1 MQSPNHRVLLILVV
15 VLVVLLL
22 FSGLYTYG
30 FRSQAE
36 CAFPQ
41 SQISPTANN
50 PGGQSD
56 SPVLDQQRLTTQ
68 LESGEAYQR
77 KIGQL
82 GTDMPKLQSF
92 ISNSKDLIV
101 HAVYYDD
108 RVRCGH
114 KNSSVF
120 LVAVKKTILRQN
132 LIIGCAVGAHTTS
145 EFDAHLIGESYLM
158 HMFFSH
164 FTHEEIL
171 VNCFDLPVVNGSR
184 AFIIYRK
191 SNSSANVTL
200 AESENRLM
208 IPAPRRPP
216 ADQGKSFTILTCT
229 KTFDRPPWIIE
240 WLRYQKALGIDHV
253 HMAADDSF
261 VRAGGMMSRYIKQLI
276 SEGYLSITI
285 WQNRLNGN
293 EIWYHSQGLLL
304 EDCIYRFRGTYD
316 HVSILD
322 TDDFF
327 IPRIPGLTS
336 MHYYVQRWCGHPL
349 IGSCALRWIN
359 YYPDCG
365 LTGEVG
371 ADGNVTSKLAA
382 SLHNQEFHPKS
393 IHRLSV
399 ILDAAT
405 HYAAQLMIGYRSVEI
420 PPDAAYVAHVR
431 KSRQPPKDLLNANP
445 GGSGNCK
452 KSNK

>member
-1 MQSPNHRVLLILVV
+1 MQSPSYRILLILVV
-15 VLVVLLL
+15 VLIVLLL
-22 FSGLYTYG
+22 FSGLYNYTLKW
-30 FRSQAE
+30 QAE
-36 CAFPQ
+36 CVFPT
-41 SQISPTANN
+41 SQISTTTST
-50 PGGQSD
+50 PGEPSD
-56 SPVLDQQRLTTQ
+56 SPVLYQQRLANQ
-68 LESGEAYQR
+68 LESGEAYKR
-77 KIGQL
+77 KNGKL
-82 GTDMPKLQSF
+82 GSDMPELKSF
-92 ISNSKDLIV
+92 ISDSKDLIV

-114 KNSSVF
+114 QNSSVF

-132 LIIGCAVGAHTTS
+132 LIIGCAVGAHATS

-171 VNCFDLPVVNGSR
+171 VNCFDLPVKNGSR
-184 AFIIYRK
+184 AFIIYKREK
-191 SNSSANVTL
+191 NSANVTL
-200 AESENRLM
+200 AESENPLM
-208 IPAPRRPP
+208 IPAPRQPRTVP
-216 ADQGKSFTILTCT
+216 GKKTILTCT
-229 KTFDRPPWIIE
+229 KTFDRPPWIVE
-240 WLRYQKALGIDHV
+240 WLRYQKTLGVDHV
-253 HMAADDSF
+253 HLAADDSF
-261 VRAGGMMSRYIKQLI
+261 VRAGGMMSQYIKQLI
-276 SEGYLSITI
+276 SEGYLSVTI
-285 WQNRLNGN
+285 WKIRLNGN

-316 HVSILD
+316 FVSILD

-327 IPRIPGLTS
+327 TPRIPGETS
-336 MHYYVQRWCGHPL
+336 MLYYINRWCGHQL
-349 IGSCALRWIN
+349 IGSCAFRWIN

-405 HYAAQLMIGYRSVEI
+405 HYAAQLMVGYRSVEV

-431 KSRQPPKDLLNANP
+431 KNRQPPDDLLNANL
-445 GGSGNCK
+445 GGSGHCK
-452 KSNK
+452 KS

>member
-1 MQSPNHRVLLILVV
+1 MQSPSSRVLLTLIVALI
-15 VLVVLLL
+15 VLLL
-22 FSGLYTYG
+22 FSGLYNYK
-30 FRSQAE
+30 FKSQAE
-36 CAFPQ
+36 CVFPP
-41 SQISPTANN
+41 SQISTTTSN
-50 PGGQSD
+50 PGEPSD
-56 SPVLDQQRLTTQ
+56 CPVLDQPRLADQ
-68 LESGEAYQR
+68 LESGEAYKR
-77 KIGQL
+77 RNGKL
-82 GTDMPKLQSF
+82 GSDMPELMSF
-92 ISNSKDLIV
+92 ISDSKDLIV

-108 RVRCGH
+108 RARCGH
-114 KNSSVF
+114 QNMSVF

-132 LIIGCAVGAHTTS
+132 LIIGCAVGAHATS

-171 VNCFDLPVVNGSR
+171 VNCFNLPIKNGSR
-184 AFIIYRK
+184 AFIIYKREK
-191 SNSSANVTL
+191 NSANVTL
-200 AESENRLM
+200 AESENPLM

-216 ADQGKSFTILTCT
+216 SAKGKKTILTCT
-229 KTFDRPPWIIE
+229 KIFDRPPWIIE
-240 WLRYQKALGIDHV
+240 WLRYQKTLGIDHV
-253 HMAADDSF
+253 HLAADDSF
-261 VRAGGMMSRYIKQLI
+261 VRAGGMMSQYIKQLI
-276 SEGYLSITI
+276 SEGYLSVTI
-285 WQNRLNGN
+285 WKNRLNGN

-316 HVSILD
+316 FVSILD

-327 IPRIPGLTS
+327 IPRIPGETS
-336 MHYYVQRWCGHPL
+336 MLYYINRWCWHDL

-382 SLHNQEFHPKS
+382 NLHNQEFHPKS

-405 HYAAQLMIGYRSVEI
+405 HYAAQLMVGSWSVEI
-420 PPDAAYVAHVR
+420 PRDAAYVAHVR
-431 KSRQPPKDLLNANP
+431 KNRQPPKNLLNANP

-452 KSNK
+452 KS